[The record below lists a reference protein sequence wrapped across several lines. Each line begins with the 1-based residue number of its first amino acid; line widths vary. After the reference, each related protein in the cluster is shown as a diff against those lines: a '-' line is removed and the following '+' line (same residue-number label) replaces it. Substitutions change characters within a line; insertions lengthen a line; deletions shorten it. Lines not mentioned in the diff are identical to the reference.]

1 MEPQDELNQLLD
13 RQAALNQEL
22 KAKKKE
28 LQDAQRHQRANL
40 QKQIRNAQA
49 RVSAADRKRRTRRLI
64 LMGSYLEHVTQ
75 NDPVS
80 MARLMKGLDEF
91 LERDRDRELF
101 DLAPRGATHGRLE
114 FQRDSVPSPI
124 SVSTSSICLSHTPRI
139 PPRACFHIS
148 AQGPSRCV

>member
-1 MEPQDELNQLLD
+1 MASPVYSIFVTD
-13 RQAALNQEL
+13 RGP
-22 KAKKKE
+22 
-28 LQDAQRHQRANL
+28 D
-40 QKQIRNAQA
+40 
-49 RVSAADRKRRTRRLI
+49 STTG
-64 LMGSYLEHVTQ
+64 GSYLEHVTQ

-124 SVSTSSICLSHTPRI
+124 SVSYFFHLSLTYSQNPSTGLLPHIGARSFPMRVSITAPISSVLSLLLG
-139 PPRACFHIS
+139 IS
-148 AQGPSRCV
+148 NASGLPQ